1 MTRHDRSEQPGP
13 MLERLLVF
21 LDGGGSADER
31 RQVEV
36 ILRQDPAARELL
48 RDLAEQAVTVADCR
62 RVAGEEMWSK
72 TPSREGERPR
82 AGRQAWRW
90 PAIAAGLVMAA
101 AAAGAFSARPAA
113 PLVIGQVTKAVGATR
128 LFTAAG
134 RIEEGIA
141 TGATVGPGDTLESR
155 SSDAWVATALG
166 DGATLTIA
174 GESVIRVLL
183 PEAGE
188 RRFDLVEGS
197 LWLDPASGAAAAPVV
212 VRTPAAVLEAT
223 GALFDV
229 RSGATETVL
238 RVHAGMVRAARRVDG
253 AVLDVLPGSRCTV
266 TLAAD
271 TVLAAELQPD
281 PTADWQLDPVS
292 IGAAGH
298 GLLRLATADRPA
310 RLAAFPLLWREGGRA
325 PVLLHVVGA
334 AVWRAS
340 DAPVRIGP
348 DSRFR
353 FRGRTTRPV
362 AIRFG
367 VSTQRMQGVFSG
379 KFEVDVPPQR
389 QARDGAAF
397 EVELTLAD
405 LVAIN
410 PTLADTAEG
419 LEVADIYALTI
430 LEDAGLEIVS
440 IEVTGGE

>member
-1 MTRHDRSEQPGP
+1 MTRHDLPEQTGS
-13 MLERLLVF
+13 LLDRLLVF
-21 LDGGGSADER
+21 FDGGGTADER
-31 RQVEV
+31 RRVEAL
-36 ILRQDPAARELL
+36 LREDAAARDLL

-62 RVAGEEMWSK
+62 RVAGEEND
-72 TPSREGERPR
+72 TQTRQGERPW

-90 PAIAAGLVMAA
+90 PAIAAGLVVAA

-113 PLVIGQVTKAVGATR
+113 PPVIGQVTKAVGATR

-141 TGATVGPGDTLESR
+141 PVAPVGPGDTIESR

-174 GESVIRVLL
+174 GESVIRILR

-197 LWLDPASGAAAAPVV
+197 LWLDPASEGAAAPVV

-271 TVLAAELQPD
+271 APLAAEPQPD
-281 PTADWQLDPVS
+281 PTGAWRLDPVS

-310 RLAAFPLLWREGGRA
+310 SLAAFPLLWREGRHE

-362 AIRFG
+362 RIRFG

-389 QARDGAAF
+389 QARDGDTF
-397 EVELTLAD
+397 EVDLTLAD

-430 LEDAGLEIVS
+430 LEDAGLELVS

>member
-1 MTRHDRSEQPGP
+1 MTHHDHPHQTGP
-13 MLERLLVF
+13 LLDRLLVF
-21 LDGGGSADER
+21 LDGGGSAEER
-31 RQVEV
+31 RQLEA
-36 ILRQDPAARELL
+36 ILRQDPNARDLL

-62 RVAGEEMWSK
+62 RVAGEGRD
-72 TPSREGERPR
+72 TQTRQGERPR

-90 PAIAAGLVMAA
+90 PAIAAGLVVAA

-113 PLVIGQVTKAVGATR
+113 PLVIGQVAKAVGATR

-141 TGATVGPGDTLESR
+141 TGASVGPGDTIESR

-166 DGATLTIA
+166 EGATLTIA

-188 RRFDLVEGS
+188 RRFDLVAGS
-197 LWLDPASGAAAAPVV
+197 LWLDPGAAATPVV

-238 RVHAGMVRAARRVDG
+238 RVHGGHVRAARRVDG
-253 AVLDVLPGSRCTV
+253 AILEVPSGSRCTV

-271 TVLAAELQPD
+271 APLAAERQPD
-281 PTADWQLDPVS
+281 PTGAWRLDPMS

-298 GLLRLATADRPA
+298 GLLRLATADRQA
-310 RLAAFPLLWREGGRA
+310 SLAAFPLLWREGSHP

-362 AIRFG
+362 RIRFG

-389 QARDGAAF
+389 QARDGDAF
-397 EVELTLAD
+397 EVDLTLAD

>member
-1 MTRHDRSEQPGP
+1 MTRHDLPDQTGP
-13 MLERLLVF
+13 LLDRLLVF
-21 LDGGGSADER
+21 LDGGGTADER
-31 RQVEV
+31 CSVEAL
-36 ILRQDPAARELL
+36 LREDAAARELL

-62 RVAGEEMWSK
+62 RMAGEEND
-72 TPSREGERPR
+72 TQTRQGERPR

-90 PAIAAGLVMAA
+90 PAIAAGLVVAA
-101 AAAGAFSARPAA
+101 AAAGALSARPAA

-141 TGATVGPGDTLESR
+141 AGATVGPGDTLESR
-155 SSDAWVATALG
+155 SSDAWVATALS

-183 PEAGE
+183 PEASE

-197 LWLDPASGAAAAPVV
+197 LWLDPASETAAAPVV

-229 RSGATETVL
+229 RSGATETVV
-238 RVHAGMVRAARRVDG
+238 RVHGGLVRAARRVDG
-253 AVLDVLPGSRCTV
+253 AILDVLPGSRCTV

-271 TVLAAELQPD
+271 TPLAAEPQPD

-310 RLAAFPLLWREGGRA
+310 SLSAFPLLWREGSRA

-340 DAPVRIGP
+340 DTPVRIGP
-348 DSRFR
+348 ASRFR
-353 FRGRTTRPV
+353 FRGRSTRPV

-389 QARDGAAF
+389 QARNGDAF
-397 EVELTLAD
+397 EVELTPAD
-405 LVAIN
+405 LVAVN
-410 PTLADTAEG
+410 PTLANTAEG

-440 IEVTGGE
+440 IEVTGEE

>member
-1 MTRHDRSEQPGP
+1 MTRHDLPDQTGP
-13 MLERLLVF
+13 LLDRLLVF
-21 LDGGGSADER
+21 LDGGGTADER
-31 RQVEV
+31 CQVEA

-62 RVAGEEMWSK
+62 RVAGEGTWSE
-72 TPSREGERPR
+72 TPSRAGEQPR

-90 PAIAAGLVMAA
+90 PAIAAGLVVAA
-101 AAAGAFSARPAA
+101 AAAGALSARPAA
-113 PLVIGQVTKAVGATR
+113 PLVLGQVAKAVGATR

-141 TGATVGPGDTLESR
+141 AGETVGPGDTIESR
-155 SSDAWVATALG
+155 SSDAWVATGLG

-174 GESVIRVLL
+174 GESVIRILR

-197 LWLDPASGAAAAPVV
+197 LWLDPASGAAAVPVV

-253 AVLDVLPGSRCTV
+253 AVLEVLPGSRCTV
-266 TLAAD
+266 SLAAD
-271 TVLAAELQPD
+271 MPLKAEPQPA
-281 PTADWQLDPVS
+281 PTGFWRLDPVS

-298 GLLRLATADRPA
+298 GFLRLPTADRPA
-310 RLAAFPLLWREGGRA
+310 SLAAFPLLWREGNHA

-348 DSRFR
+348 DSRFH
-353 FRGRTTRPV
+353 FRGRSTRPV

-367 VSTQRMQGVFSG
+367 VSTQRMLGVFSG
-379 KFEVDVPPQR
+379 KFEVDVAPQL
-389 QARDGAAF
+389 QKRDGDVF
-397 EVELTLAD
+397 EVDLALVD
-405 LVAIN
+405 LVPIN
-410 PTLADTAEG
+410 PHLGDTAEG

-430 LEDAGLEIVS
+430 LEDAGLKLES
-440 IEVTGGE
+440 IEITGGE

>member
-1 MTRHDRSEQPGP
+1 MTRHDLPDQTGP
-13 MLERLLVF
+13 LLDRLLVF
-21 LDGGGSADER
+21 LDGGGSAEER
-31 RQVEV
+31 HQVES
-36 ILRQDPAARELL
+36 ILSHDPAARDLL

-62 RVAGEEMWSK
+62 RVAGEGND
-72 TPSREGERPR
+72 TQTRQGERPR

-90 PAIAAGLVMAA
+90 PAIAAGLVVAA

-113 PLVIGQVTKAVGATR
+113 SLVIGQVAKAVGATR

-141 TGATVGPGDTLESR
+141 AGATVGPGDTLESR
-155 SSDAWVATALG
+155 SSDAWVATALS

-183 PEAGE
+183 PEVGE

-271 TVLAAELQPD
+271 APLAAEPQPD
-281 PTADWQLDPVS
+281 PTGAWRLDPVS

-310 RLAAFPLLWREGGRA
+310 SLAAFPLLWREGSRA

-362 AIRFG
+362 RIRFG

-389 QARDGAAF
+389 QARNGDTF

-440 IEVTGGE
+440 IDVTGGE

>member
-1 MTRHDRSEQPGP
+1 MTRHDRPGDTGP
-13 MLERLLVF
+13 LLERLLVY

-31 RQVEV
+31 CQVET

-62 RVAGEEMWSK
+62 RMAREGTWSE
-72 TPSREGERPR
+72 TPSRAGERPQVR
-82 AGRQAWRW
+82 RQAWRW
-90 PAIAAGLVMAA
+90 PAIAAGLVVAA
-101 AAAGAFSARPAA
+101 AAAGALSARPAA
-113 PLVIGQVTKAVGATR
+113 LLVIGQVTKAVGATR
-128 LFTAAG
+128 LFSAAG

-141 TGATVGPGDTLESR
+141 PGATVGPGDTLESR
-155 SSDAWVATALG
+155 SSDAWLATVLG
-166 DGATLTIA
+166 DGAKLTIA
-174 GESVIRVLL
+174 GESVIRVLR

-253 AVLDVLPGSRCTV
+253 AALDVLPGSRCTV

-271 TVLAAELQPD
+271 TVLTAEPQPD
-281 PTADWQLDPVS
+281 PTGDWQLDPES

-298 GLLRLATADRPA
+298 GLLRLATADRSA
-310 RLAAFPLLWREGGRA
+310 SLAAFPLLWREGSRA

-348 DSRFR
+348 ASRFR
-353 FRGRTTRPV
+353 FRGQTTRPV

-389 QARDGAAF
+389 QARNGDAF
-397 EVELTLAD
+397 EVALTLAD
-405 LVAIN
+405 LVAVN
-410 PTLADTAEG
+410 PTLANTAEG

>member
-1 MTRHDRSEQPGP
+1 
-13 MLERLLVF
+13 
-21 LDGGGSADER
+21 
-31 RQVEV
+31 
-36 ILRQDPAARELL
+36 
-48 RDLAEQAVTVADCR
+48 
-62 RVAGEEMWSK
+62 
-72 TPSREGERPR
+72 
-82 AGRQAWRW
+82 
-90 PAIAAGLVMAA
+90 
-101 AAAGAFSARPAA
+101 
-113 PLVIGQVTKAVGATR
+113 

-141 TGATVGPGDTLESR
+141 TGASVGPGDTIESR

-166 DGATLTIA
+166 EGATLTIA
-174 GESVIRVLL
+174 GESVIRILL

-266 TLAAD
+266 SLAAD
-271 TVLAAELQPD
+271 APLAADPQPD
-281 PTADWQLDPVS
+281 PTGDWQLDPVS

-310 RLAAFPLLWREGGRA
+310 SLAAFPLLWREGSRA

-362 AIRFG
+362 RIRFG

-389 QARDGAAF
+389 QARNGDAF

>member
-1 MTRHDRSEQPGP
+1 MTRHDLPDQAGP
-13 MLERLLVF
+13 LLDRLLIF
-21 LDGGGSADER
+21 LDDGGSADER
-31 RQVEV
+31 RQVEA
-36 ILRQDPAARELL
+36 ILRQDPAARDLL

-62 RVAGEEMWSK
+62 RMAGEEND
-72 TPSREGERPR
+72 TQTRQGERPR

-90 PAIAAGLVMAA
+90 PAIAAGLVVAA

-141 TGATVGPGDTLESR
+141 AGATVGPGDTLESR
-155 SSDAWVATALG
+155 SSDAWVATALS

-183 PEAGE
+183 PEASE

-197 LWLDPASGAAAAPVV
+197 LWLDPASGTAAAPVV

-229 RSGATETVL
+229 RSGATETVV
-238 RVHAGMVRAARRVDG
+238 RVHGGLVRAARRVDG
-253 AVLDVLPGSRCTV
+253 AILDVLPGSRCTV

-271 TVLAAELQPD
+271 TPLAAEPQPD

-310 RLAAFPLLWREGGRA
+310 SLSAFPLLWREGSHA

-348 DSRFR
+348 ESRFR

-389 QARDGAAF
+389 QARDADTF
-397 EVELTLAD
+397 EVELTPAD
-405 LVAIN
+405 LVAVN
-410 PTLADTAEG
+410 PTLANSAEG

-430 LEDAGLEIVS
+430 LEDAGLELVS
-440 IEVTGGE
+440 IEVTGEE

>member
-1 MTRHDRSEQPGP
+1 MTRHDLPDQTGP
-13 MLERLLVF
+13 LLDRLLVF
-21 LDGGGSADER
+21 LDGGGTADER
-31 RQVEV
+31 CSVEAL
-36 ILRQDPAARELL
+36 LREDAAARELL

-62 RVAGEEMWSK
+62 RMAGEEND
-72 TPSREGERPR
+72 TQTRQGERPR
-82 AGRQAWRW
+82 AGRPAWRW
-90 PAIAAGLVMAA
+90 PAIAAGLVVAA
-101 AAAGAFSARPAA
+101 AAAGALSARPAA

-141 TGATVGPGDTLESR
+141 AGATVGPGDTLESR
-155 SSDAWVATALG
+155 SSDAWVATALS

-183 PEAGE
+183 PEASE

-197 LWLDPASGAAAAPVV
+197 LWLDPASETAAAPVV

-229 RSGATETVL
+229 RSGATETVV
-238 RVHAGMVRAARRVDG
+238 RVHGGLVRAARRVDG
-253 AVLDVLPGSRCTV
+253 AILDVLPGSRCTV

-271 TVLAAELQPD
+271 TPLAAEPQPD
-281 PTADWQLDPVS
+281 PTADWRLDPMS

-310 RLAAFPLLWREGGRA
+310 SLSAFPLLWREGSHA

-348 DSRFR
+348 ESRFR
-353 FRGRTTRPV
+353 FRGRSTRPV

-379 KFEVDVPPQR
+379 KFEVDVAPNR
-389 QARDGAAF
+389 QARDGDTF
-397 EVELTLAD
+397 EVELTPAD
-405 LVAIN
+405 LVAVN
-410 PTLADTAEG
+410 PTLANSAEG

-440 IEVTGGE
+440 IEVTGEE

>member
-1 MTRHDRSEQPGP
+1 MMRHDLPDQTGP
-13 MLERLLVF
+13 LLNRLLVF
-21 LDGGGSADER
+21 LDGGGSAEER
-31 RQVEV
+31 RQVEA
-36 ILRQDPAARELL
+36 ILRQDQAARDLL

-62 RVAGEEMWSK
+62 RMAGVGHETQTRQE
-72 TPSREGERPR
+72 ERPR

-90 PAIAAGLVMAA
+90 PAIAAGLVVAA

-113 PLVIGQVTKAVGATR
+113 LLVIGQVPKAVGATR
-128 LFTAAG
+128 LFTAGG

-141 TGATVGPGDTLESR
+141 TGATVGPGDTIESR
-155 SSDAWVATALG
+155 SSDAWVATDLG

-197 LWLDPASGAAAAPVV
+197 LWLDPASGAVAAPVV

-253 AVLDVLPGSRCTV
+253 AVLDVLPGNRCTV
-266 TLAAD
+266 SLAAD
-271 TVLAAELQPD
+271 APLTAEPQPD
-281 PTADWQLDPVS
+281 PTGAWRLDPMS

-298 GLLRLATADRPA
+298 GLLRLATPDRPA
-310 RLAAFPLLWREGGRA
+310 SLAAFPLLWREGSHA

-348 DSRFR
+348 ESRFR
-353 FRGRTTRPV
+353 FRGRSTRPV

-389 QARDGAAF
+389 QSRNGDAL

-405 LVAIN
+405 LVAVN
-410 PTLADTAEG
+410 PTLANTAEG

>member
-1 MTRHDRSEQPGP
+1 MTRHDLPDQTGP
-13 MLERLLVF
+13 LLDRLLVF

-31 RQVEV
+31 RQIEA
-36 ILRQDPAARELL
+36 ILRQDSAARDLL

-62 RVAGEEMWSK
+62 RMAGGGND
-72 TPSREGERPR
+72 TQTRQGERPR

-90 PAIAAGLVMAA
+90 PAIAAGLVVAA

-113 PLVIGQVTKAVGATR
+113 PQGIGQVTKAVGATR

-141 TGATVGPGDTLESR
+141 AGATVGPGDTIESR

-166 DGATLTIA
+166 EGATLTIA
-174 GESVIRVLL
+174 GESVIRILL

-253 AVLDVLPGSRCTV
+253 AVLNVLPGSRCTV

-271 TVLAAELQPD
+271 APLTAEPQPD
-281 PTADWQLDPVS
+281 PTGAWRLDPVS

-310 RLAAFPLLWREGGRA
+310 SLAAFPLLWREGSRA

-362 AIRFG
+362 RIRFG

-389 QARDGAAF
+389 QARDGDTFA
-397 EVELTLAD
+397 VDLTLAD

>member
-1 MTRHDRSEQPGP
+1 MTRHDLPGDTG
-13 MLERLLVF
+13 LLIDRLLVY
-21 LDGGGSADER
+21 LDDGGSADER
-31 RQVEV
+31 RQVEA
-36 ILRQDPAARELL
+36 ILRQDPAARDLL

-62 RVAGEEMWSK
+62 RVAGEGTWSE
-72 TPSREGERPR
+72 TSSRAGERPQGR
-82 AGRQAWRW
+82 RQAWRW
-90 PAIAAGLVMAA
+90 PAIAAGLVVAA

-141 TGATVGPGDTLESR
+141 AGATVGPGDTLESR
-155 SSDAWVATALG
+155 SSDAWVATALS

-183 PEAGE
+183 PEASE

-197 LWLDPASGAAAAPVV
+197 LWLDPASETAAAPVV

-229 RSGATETVL
+229 RSGATETVV
-238 RVHAGMVRAARRVDG
+238 RVHGGLVRAARRVDG
-253 AVLDVLPGSRCTV
+253 AILDVLPGSRCTV

-271 TVLAAELQPD
+271 TPLAAEPQPD
-281 PTADWQLDPVS
+281 PTADWRLDPMS

-310 RLAAFPLLWREGGRA
+310 SLSAFPLLWREGSHA

-348 DSRFR
+348 ESRFR
-353 FRGRTTRPV
+353 FRGRSTRPV

-379 KFEVDVPPQR
+379 KFEVDVAPNR
-389 QARDGAAF
+389 QARDGDTF
-397 EVELTLAD
+397 EVELTPAD
-405 LVAIN
+405 LVAVN
-410 PTLADTAEG
+410 PTLANSAEG

-440 IEVTGGE
+440 IEVTGEE

>member
-1 MTRHDRSEQPGP
+1 MTRHDLPDQSSP
-13 MLERLLVF
+13 LLDRLLVF
-21 LDGGGSADER
+21 LDGGGTADER
-31 RQVEV
+31 RSVEAL
-36 ILRQDPAARELL
+36 LREDAAARDLL

-62 RVAGEEMWSK
+62 RVAGEENDPQ
-72 TPSREGERPR
+72 TRQGERPR
-82 AGRQAWRW
+82 AGRQAWNW
-90 PAIAAGLVMAA
+90 PAIAAGLVVAA

-113 PLVIGQVTKAVGATR
+113 PLVVGQVAKAVGATR

-141 TGATVGPGDTLESR
+141 TGASVGPGDTIESR

-166 DGATLTIA
+166 EGATLTIA
-174 GESVIRVLL
+174 GESVIRILL

-266 TLAAD
+266 TLAAEAP
-271 TVLAAELQPD
+271 LAAKPQPD
-281 PTADWQLDPVS
+281 PTGDWQLDPAS

-310 RLAAFPLLWREGGRA
+310 SLAAFPLLWREGSRA

-362 AIRFG
+362 RIRFG

-389 QARDGAAF
+389 QARDGDAF

-440 IEVTGGE
+440 IEVSGGE

>member
-1 MTRHDRSEQPGP
+1 MTRHDLPDQTGP
-13 MLERLLVF
+13 LLDRLLVF

-31 RQVEV
+31 RQIEA
-36 ILRQDPAARELL
+36 ILRQDSAARDLL

-62 RVAGEEMWSK
+62 RMAGGGND
-72 TPSREGERPR
+72 TQTRQGERPR

-90 PAIAAGLVMAA
+90 PAIAAGLVVAA

-113 PLVIGQVTKAVGATR
+113 PPVIGRVAKAVGATR

-141 TGATVGPGDTLESR
+141 AGATVGPGDTIESR

-166 DGATLTIA
+166 ESATLTIA
-174 GESVIRVLL
+174 GESVIRILL

-197 LWLDPASGAAAAPVV
+197 LWLDPGAAAAPVV

-271 TVLAAELQPD
+271 APLAAEPQPD
-281 PTADWQLDPVS
+281 PTGAWRLDPVS

-310 RLAAFPLLWREGGRA
+310 SLAAFPLLWREGSRA

-362 AIRFG
+362 RIRFG

-389 QARDGAAF
+389 QARDGDTFA
-397 EVELTLAD
+397 VDLTLAD

>member
-1 MTRHDRSEQPGP
+1 MTRHDLPDQTGP
-13 MLERLLVF
+13 LLDRLLVF
-21 LDGGGSADER
+21 LDGGGSPEER
-31 RQVEV
+31 HQVES
-36 ILRQDPAARELL
+36 ILSHDPAARDLL

-62 RVAGEEMWSK
+62 RVAGEEND
-72 TPSREGERPR
+72 TQTRQGERPR

-90 PAIAAGLVMAA
+90 PAIAAGLVVAA

-113 PLVIGQVTKAVGATR
+113 PLVNGQVTKAVGATR

-141 TGATVGPGDTLESR
+141 AGATVGPGDTIESR
-155 SSDAWVATALG
+155 SSDAWVATALS

-174 GESVIRVLL
+174 GESVIRVLR

-212 VRTPAAVLEAT
+212 VRSPAAVLEAT

-253 AVLDVLPGSRCTV
+253 AVLDIHPGSRCTV
-266 TLAAD
+266 SLAAD
-271 TVLAAELQPD
+271 APLAAEPQPD
-281 PTADWQLDPVS
+281 PTGAWRLDPMS

-310 RLAAFPLLWREGGRA
+310 SLAAFPLLWREGSLP

-362 AIRFG
+362 RIRFG

-389 QARDGAAF
+389 QARDGDAF
-397 EVELTLAD
+397 EVDLTLAD

-410 PTLADTAEG
+410 PTLANTAEG

-440 IEVTGGE
+440 IDVTGGE

>member
-1 MTRHDRSEQPGP
+1 MTRHDLPDQTGP
-13 MLERLLVF
+13 LLDRLLVF
-21 LDGGGSADER
+21 LDGGGTADER
-31 RQVEV
+31 CSVEAL
-36 ILRQDPAARELL
+36 LREDAAARELL

-62 RVAGEEMWSK
+62 RMAGEEND
-72 TPSREGERPR
+72 TQTRQGERPR

-90 PAIAAGLVMAA
+90 PAIAAGLVVAA
-101 AAAGAFSARPAA
+101 AAAGALSARPAA

-141 TGATVGPGDTLESR
+141 AGATVGPGDTLESR
-155 SSDAWVATALG
+155 SSDAWVATALS

-183 PEAGE
+183 PEASE

-197 LWLDPASGAAAAPVV
+197 LWLDPASETAAAPVV

-229 RSGATETVL
+229 RSGATETVV
-238 RVHAGMVRAARRVDG
+238 RVHGGLVRAARRVDG
-253 AVLDVLPGSRCTV
+253 AILDVLPGSRCTV

-271 TVLAAELQPD
+271 TPLAAEPQPD
-281 PTADWQLDPVS
+281 PTADWRLDPMS

-310 RLAAFPLLWREGGRA
+310 SLSAFPLLWREGSHA

-348 DSRFR
+348 ESRFR
-353 FRGRTTRPV
+353 FRGRSTRPV

-379 KFEVDVPPQR
+379 KFEVDVAPNR
-389 QARDGAAF
+389 QARDGDTF
-397 EVELTLAD
+397 EVELTPAD
-405 LVAIN
+405 LVAVN
-410 PTLADTAEG
+410 PTLANSAEG

-440 IEVTGGE
+440 IEVTGEE

>member
-1 MTRHDRSEQPGP
+1 MTQHDLSEQTGA
-13 MLERLLVF
+13 MLDRLLVF
-21 LDGGGSADER
+21 LDGGGSLEER
-31 RQVEV
+31 HQVES
-36 ILRQDPAARELL
+36 ILSHDPAARDLL

-62 RVAGEEMWSK
+62 RVAVEENK
-72 TPSREGERPR
+72 TQTRQGERPR

-90 PAIAAGLVMAA
+90 PAIAAGLVVAA

-113 PLVIGQVTKAVGATR
+113 PLVIGQVAKAVGATR

-141 TGATVGPGDTLESR
+141 AGATVGPGDTVESR

-166 DGATLTIA
+166 EGATLTIA

-197 LWLDPASGAAAAPVV
+197 LWLDPGAAAAPVV

-238 RVHAGMVRAARRVDG
+238 RVHAGVVRAARRVDG
-253 AVLDVLPGSRCTV
+253 AILEVPSGSRCTV
-266 TLAAD
+266 SLAAD
-271 TVLAAELQPD
+271 APLAAERQPD
-281 PTADWQLDPVS
+281 PTGAWRLDPVS

-298 GLLRLATADRPA
+298 GLLRLATADRPE
-310 RLAAFPLLWREGGRA
+310 RLAAFPLLWRQGSRA

-348 DSRFR
+348 ESRFR

-362 AIRFG
+362 PIRFG

-389 QARDGAAF
+389 QARDGDAF
-397 EVELTLAD
+397 AVELTLAD

>member
-1 MTRHDRSEQPGP
+1 MTRHDLPDQTGP
-13 MLERLLVF
+13 LLDRLLVF
-21 LDGGGSADER
+21 LDGGGTADER
-31 RQVEV
+31 CSVEAL
-36 ILRQDPAARELL
+36 LREDAAARELL

-62 RVAGEEMWSK
+62 RMAGEEND
-72 TPSREGERPR
+72 TQTRQGERPR
-82 AGRQAWRW
+82 AGQPAWRW
-90 PAIAAGLVMAA
+90 PAIAAGLVVAA
-101 AAAGAFSARPAA
+101 AAAGALSARPAA

-141 TGATVGPGDTLESR
+141 AGATVGPGDTLESR
-155 SSDAWVATALG
+155 SSDAWVATALS

-183 PEAGE
+183 PEASE

-197 LWLDPASGAAAAPVV
+197 LWLDPASETAAAPVV

-229 RSGATETVL
+229 RSGATETVV
-238 RVHAGMVRAARRVDG
+238 RVHGGLVRAARRVDG
-253 AVLDVLPGSRCTV
+253 AILDVLPGSRCTV

-271 TVLAAELQPD
+271 TPLAAEPQPD
-281 PTADWQLDPVS
+281 PTADWRLDPMS

-310 RLAAFPLLWREGGRA
+310 SLSAFPLLWREGSHA

-348 DSRFR
+348 ESRFR
-353 FRGRTTRPV
+353 FRGRSTRPV

-379 KFEVDVPPQR
+379 KFEVDVAPNR
-389 QARDGAAF
+389 QARDGDTF
-397 EVELTLAD
+397 EVELTPAD
-405 LVAIN
+405 LVAVN
-410 PTLADTAEG
+410 PTLANSAEG

-440 IEVTGGE
+440 IEVTGEE